1 MCNALTVT
9 KRESAPLPERLCERI
24 AYCAILLTVYEADYS
39 VVVAQSEGADHR
51 YYSTPEMQ
59 NILLQNVVGHTVR
72 KAKNFAGGATDAILS
87 GRQVLINLMSDF
99 VLDKTKATAEGRQWE
114 SYILERIANN
124 ARFAAGGQCV
134 SFAPM
139 TLCLTEGHYGEYAG
153 LLVGY
158 SCSLTLPCRDVFQVC
173 DPIFV
178 HLYSLRN
185 FSRTNAQGA
194 NLSDSCSYAIFLR
207 CLFRAGDGVL
217 VDSLLVM
224 ALPCKIMHRS
234 SSHHG
239 TYSGYS
245 CSLALRR
252 WSSSRATVTS
262 CPISSAALTPIFSTC
277 ARASSEETRGF
288 SPLPSAW
295 RRAISPRTAV
305 ITKAAIVSPSVFEF
319 SISSITSWGK
329 RIFFIC
335 DLLLMFPVAIR
346 MSGYF
351 EVCTHYTKRCVDKT
365 LDTVAHLNLI
375 CIYTNCCGVYT
386 ATPRSGGTHAGRLT
400 KPLNEV
406 TIMAGTQHTQTHPKF
421 IYTFLAVHRDCIAD
435 GKNTVH
441 VAADT
446 LVDACEMLNDMG
458 YISATWKGRE
468 ENTLF
473 IQKCDNNFIWRF
485 IALSTAQP
493 RVIHIEATSEQ
504 EARQQSPD
512 GCVMVF
518 AARIR
523 QEVEHV

>member
-51 YYSTPEMQ
+51 FYSTPEMQ

-99 VLDKTKATAEGRQWE
+99 VLDKTKATAEDRQWE

-178 HLYSLRN
+178 RLYSLRN
-185 FSRTNAQGA
+185 FSRINAQGA
-194 NLSDSCSYAIFLR
+194 NLFDSCSYAIFLR
-207 CLFRAGDGVL
+207 RLFRAGDGVL
-217 VDSLLVM
+217 VDSLLVI
-224 ALPCKIMHRS
+224 LCTCKAMRRS

-239 TYSGYS
+239 AGDGYS

-252 WSSSRATVTS
+252 W
-262 CPISSAALTPIFSTC
+262 
-277 ARASSEETRGF
+277 
-288 SPLPSAW
+288 
-295 RRAISPRTAV
+295 RRLISPRMAV
-305 ITKAAIVSPSVFEF
+305 TINCASVSFSSLTKFISLKTSRGILAVFC
-319 SISSITSWGK
+319 
-329 RIFFIC
+329 C
-335 DLLLMFPVAIR
+335 DLLLVVPVGITGLLTVRWRSVYVEKKIKKGLKCKSPKSSIIFKGDLHLKDKAPQVSLPLAGLLTTNDNDSI
-346 MSGYF
+346 
-351 EVCTHYTKRCVDKT
+351 EV
-365 LDTVAHLNLI
+365 AMLN
-375 CIYTNCCGVYT
+375 
-386 ATPRSGGTHAGRLT
+386 
-400 KPLNEV
+400 
-406 TIMAGTQHTQTHPKF
+406 HTTHPQG
-421 IYTFLAVHRDCIAD
+421 RDSH
-435 GKNTVH
+435 N
-441 VAADT
+441 
-446 LVDACEMLNDMG
+446 LNK
-458 YISATWKGRE
+458 Y
-468 ENTLF
+468 
-473 IQKCDNNFIWRF
+473 IWRF

-523 QEVEHV
+523 QEVRHD

>member
-24 AYCAILLTVYEADYS
+24 TYSTAMFAIWVNFSDKF
-39 VVVAQSEGADHR
+39 VQCEGADRHR
-51 YYSTPEMQ
+51 RSTPEMQ
-59 NILLQNVVGHTVR
+59 NILLQNAVGHAVR
-72 KAKNFAGGATDAILS
+72 KAKNFAGGATDAIFS
-87 GRQVLINLMSDF
+87 GSPVLINLMSDF
-99 VLDKTKATAEGRQWE
+99 VLDKTKATAEGRQWVLRQ
-114 SYILERIANN
+114 IKLERITNN
-124 ARFAAGGQCV
+124 ATFAAGGQSV
-134 SFAPM
+134 
-139 TLCLTEGHYGEYAG
+139 TGKK
-153 LLVGY
+153 
-158 SCSLTLPCRDVFQVC
+158 
-173 DPIFV
+173 
-178 HLYSLRN
+178 
-185 FSRTNAQGA
+185 
-194 NLSDSCSYAIFLR
+194 
-207 CLFRAGDGVL
+207 FRW
-217 VDSLLVM
+217 
-224 ALPCKIMHRS
+224 
-234 SSHHG
+234 
-239 TYSGYS
+239 GYS

-252 WSSSRATVTS
+252 WSSLRATVTS

-277 ARASSEETRGF
+277 ASASSEETRGF

-295 RRAISPRTAV
+295 RRAISPRMAV
-305 ITKAAIVSPSVFEF
+305 TMNPALLSPSSFTDSMPSKASCGIRIEICFDLSLIVFF
-319 SISSITSWGK
+319 AMCILLNK
-329 RIFFIC
+329 RC
-335 DLLLMFPVAIR
+335 DSV
-346 MSGYF
+346 
-351 EVCTHYTKRCVDKT
+351 YTKKNHKK
-365 LDTVAHLNLI
+365 HLTCDSVKFNLNHTSVRG
-375 CIYTNCCGVYT
+375 CKRQRPELFAAV
-386 ATPRSGGTHAGRLT
+386 AGRLT

-473 IQKCDNNFIWRF
+473 IQKCENNFIWRF

-523 QEVEHV
+523 QGVSHA